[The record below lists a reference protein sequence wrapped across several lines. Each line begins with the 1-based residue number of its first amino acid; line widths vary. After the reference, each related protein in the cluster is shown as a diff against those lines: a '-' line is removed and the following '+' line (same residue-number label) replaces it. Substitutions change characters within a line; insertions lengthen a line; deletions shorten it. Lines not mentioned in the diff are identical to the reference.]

1 MQSVTAMTIFDYVV
15 LGIVGISVLLSM
27 LRGFLRETL
36 SLVSWVVAFFVARL
50 YTMQLMPLLPEA
62 IPGEQLRLL
71 AAFLILFLS
80 TLLICSL
87 LAIALSELFKQIGLG
102 WLDRM
107 LGAMFGVL
115 RGVLIVCVVV
125 LLAGLTALPREAGW
139 RNAMFS
145 APLEALVMNTLPWLP
160 DGVAKHIRYD

>member
-1 MQSVTAMTIFDYVV
+1 M
-15 LGIVGISVLLSM
+15 
-27 LRGFLRETL
+27 
-36 SLVSWVVAFFVARL
+36 
-50 YTMQLMPLLPEA
+50 PEA